1 MVAKEEP
8 IQVLLSGTLFFS
20 VVFNMSLVETEEAA
34 LMDTDGLLSTL
45 LKISKWIDKNE
56 KWSWQV

>member
-45 LKISKWIDKNE
+45 LKISK
-56 KWSWQV
+56 